1 MDDKIRGLLPIII
14 GLIFI
19 IFPMFSAD
27 LISIFVG
34 LMVFI
39 CGCLLIFSGYVSRE
53 STGTFAW
60 IYIILGLIF
69 AIIGLLFIF
78 AINAVSFLVALQF
91 YIVGFILILVGIAGL
106 IGAGLMS
113 KTGSILNLVLGILV
127 IFIAIYAAN
136 SPQLITVILGIVL
149 IANGILALIQD

>member
-1 MDDKIRGLLPIII
+1 M
-14 GLIFI
+14 
-19 IFPMFSAD
+19 
-27 LISIFVG
+27 
-34 LMVFI
+34 
-39 CGCLLIFSGYVSRE
+39 
-53 STGTFAW
+53 
-60 IYIILGLIF
+60 
-69 AIIGLLFIF
+69 
-78 AINAVSFLVALQF
+78 
-91 YIVGFILILVGIAGL
+91 ILVGIAGL